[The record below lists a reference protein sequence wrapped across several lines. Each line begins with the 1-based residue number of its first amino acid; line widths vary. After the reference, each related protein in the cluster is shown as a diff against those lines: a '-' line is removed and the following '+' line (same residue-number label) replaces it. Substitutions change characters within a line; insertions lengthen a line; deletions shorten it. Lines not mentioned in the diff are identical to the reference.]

1 MKIFVLFFRAEVERI
16 QKNTPNPYFIQYIEN
31 FNLRKYLSIVSTNLK
46 DDNPIL
52 NNNIDYEVIKEEN
65 ENLEENESKERNK
78 DW

>member
-1 MKIFVLFFRAEVERI
+1 M
-16 QKNTPNPYFIQYIEN
+16 
-31 FNLRKYLSIVSTNLK
+31 STNLK